1 MFKKFIIS
9 SETTFIG
16 GFTMQHTI
24 LNFINQHFFVGIDV
38 HLKQW
43 KVTIRSTGIELKTF
57 SMNPSPQELLQY
69 LQKHYPGGTYH
80 LVYEAGFCGFWI
92 QRSFTELGIQCI
104 VVHPADTP
112 TTAKEK
118 AYKTD
123 PVDSR
128 KLARELENGSLKA
141 IYVPQV
147 ASEQLRSLMRLRFR
161 LVQQQTRTKNRI
173 KGFLRVNGIS
183 IPAVHLTNPRW
194 SGAFL
199 LWLKSVHPASNAGGF
214 TLDNLILQLEQTRL
228 NLAGVLRQLRREA
241 TSKNLASTIEAIN
254 TAPGVAFIT
263 TMTLVTEIIDVR
275 RFSRFEH
282 LCSFVGLVPSVYS
295 SGDTTYTR
303 GMSFRHNQYLRPLLI
318 EAAWTA
324 VRKDP
329 AMTLRFNELCR
340 TMSKQMAIIRIAK
353 KLLRRIFHLWKQQD
367 RYAYALVA

>member
-1 MFKKFIIS
+1 
-9 SETTFIG
+9 
-16 GFTMQHTI
+16 MQHTI
-24 LNFINQHFFVGIDV
+24 LNFINQHFFIGIDV

-43 KVTIRSTGIELKTF
+43 KVTIRNTGIELKTF
-57 SMNPSPQELLQY
+57 SMNPSPQELFHY

-92 QRSFTELGIQCI
+92 QRTFTELGIHCI
-104 VVHPADTP
+104 IVHPADTP

-118 AYKTD
+118 VHKTD

-173 KGFLRVNGIS
+173 KGFLRVNGIA

-199 LWLKSVHPASNAGGF
+199 LWLKGVHPSSVAGGF

-228 NLAGVLRQLRREA
+228 NLSGVLRQLRREA
-241 TSKNLASTIEAIN
+241 TSKNLASTVEAIDS
-254 TAPGVAFIT
+254 APGIAFIT
-263 TMTLVTEIIDVR
+263 TMTLITEIIDASPALSISAV
-275 RFSRFEH
+275 
-282 LCSFVGLVPSVYS
+282 S
-295 SGDTTYTR
+295 SG
-303 GMSFRHNQYLRPLLI
+303 SYLRSIPPARLPIPEACPSGTTNICAPCSLKLPGRLSGKILLSPCALTNSV
-318 EAAWTA
+318 ERCQNKW
-324 VRKDP
+324 
-329 AMTLRFNELCR
+329 
-340 TMSKQMAIIRIAK
+340 
-353 KLLRRIFHLWKQQD
+353 LLSVLPKNS
-367 RYAYALVA
+367 

>member
-1 MFKKFIIS
+1 
-9 SETTFIG
+9 
-16 GFTMQHTI
+16 MQRTV

-43 KVTIRSTGIELKTF
+43 KVTIRSAGVELKTF
-57 SMNPSPQELLQY
+57 SMHPLPLELSQY
-69 LQKHYPGGTYH
+69 LQKQYPGGTYH
-80 LVYEAGFCGFWI
+80 IVYEAGFCGFWI

-118 AYKTD
+118 THKSD

-128 KLARELENGSLKA
+128 KLARELEHGSLNA
-141 IYVPQV
+141 IYIPDTYF
-147 ASEQLRSLMRLRFR
+147 EQLRALMRLRFR

-173 KGFLRVNGIS
+173 KGFLRVSGII

-194 SGAFL
+194 SGAFI
-199 LWLKSVHPASNAGGF
+199 LWLKGVHPSSNAGKF
-214 TLDNLILQLEQTRL
+214 TLENLIVQLEQTRAHL
-228 NLAGVLRQLRREA
+228 SGVLRQLRHEA
-241 TSKNLASTIEAIN
+241 ASKNLAPTVEAIN

-275 RFSRFEH
+275 RFSRFEK

-329 AMTLRFNELCR
+329 ALTLRFQELCR

-353 KLLRRIFHLWKQQD
+353 KLLRRIYHLWKQQD
-367 RYAYALVA
+367 RYAYALIA